1 MKKKMFNIIG
11 LFVCMM
17 AILACSDSESSNP
30 SASPNGFVGFRM
42 PMALDEANQSY
53 LALQIR
59 DKDVCIQKDES
70 LEFATV
76 KDTSRING
84 DYAFIG
90 DTLVT
95 FNKKDMD
102 SYGGVFVGGKNGQI
116 KSKWKMI
123 NSCRYIPKTN
133 SIKCLDQSQLSA
145 RENSMIAYYEYTQD
159 SLFVSFTDLNGK
171 EIDPYAMI
179 KDEFDDYTNSYY
191 METNMYVVIAT
202 YEGVGLGGFDYPE
215 ETFYGGADIEKYAST
230 SNVVI
235 NSRDKNRIS
244 FTVNGQTFEMEFTK
258 AFHASSLFREYGEV
272 SAVMKSD
279 NGTCTLDYVFDS
291 QVTPEICRDENR
303 ELMKF
308 NTEYNLNGDT
318 SNYGTDEYH
327 MGNATEFKECI
338 ERLVKK

>member
-1 MKKKMFNIIG
+1 
-11 LFVCMM
+11 
-17 AILACSDSESSNP
+17 
-30 SASPNGFVGFRM
+30 
-42 PMALDEANQSY
+42 
-53 LALQIR
+53 
-59 DKDVCIQKDES
+59 
-70 LEFATV
+70 
-76 KDTSRING
+76 
-84 DYAFIG
+84 
-90 DTLVT
+90 
-95 FNKKDMD
+95 
-102 SYGGVFVGGKNGQI
+102 
-116 KSKWKMI
+116 MI

-191 METNMYVVIAT
+191 METNMYVVLAT

-215 ETFYGGADIEKYAST
+215 ETFYGGTDIEKYAST

-291 QVTPEICRDENR
+291 QMTPEICRDENR

-318 SNYGTDEYH
+318 SNLGTDEYH